1 MEIPEKTLA
10 TVKNVVF
17 GILDKGVVKDV
28 SLRRDTDFHGEECL
42 RVRLYVGAGTS
53 LKDLDYRLG
62 AVKFRLH
69 LLMLKGE
76 LERFTPYI
84 EVRAIAESDEST
96 SDSSV
101 SRDFAQSTARSGHL
115 PADIHSEVESQNLR
129 WQMYEF
135 LTETLGAGHGINIDL
150 RGGSI
155 EISIVDGI
163 EIRDT
168 NY

>member
-1 MEIPEKTLA
+1 MEIPEKTSA
-10 TVKNVVF
+10 AVKDVVF
-17 GILDKGVVKDV
+17 GILDNGIVKDV
-28 SLRRDTDFHGEECL
+28 SLRRDTDFHGHQCL

-53 LKDLDYRLG
+53 LKDLGYSLN
-62 AVKFRLH
+62 AIKFHLQ
-69 LLMLKGE
+69 LLMLKKE

-96 SDSSV
+96 SDSNV

-115 PADIHSEVESQNLR
+115 PANIHSEVESQNLR

-135 LTETLGAGHGINIDL
+135 LTETLSAGHGIEIDL
-150 RGGSI
+150 RRASI

-163 EIRDT
+163 EIHDT
-168 NY
+168 DY